1 LHPHVAS
8 SETDRTAPVW
18 RETVVKYKHPNH
30 LKSGWQ
36 ILNTLPPF
44 FGLWYFMYLSLF
56 QSYWITLLLAVPTAG
71 FLVRIFT
78 IQHDCG
84 HRSFF
89 RSPRANDLLGSFC
102 GILTNTPYH
111 HWRRTH
117 TRHHVTSGN
126 LSHRGHGDVG
136 VLTVEEYLARS
147 RWGRFRY
154 RLHRHPLN
162 MFFLGATFQFVFV
175 QRFTYGTPR
184 SWRRERRSVYLT
196 NLGILAVLGVAW
208 WTVGLTAFFLVHG
221 PIMIIA
227 AAVGSWLFFVQH
239 QYEDAYWEPNA
250 TWNFYS
256 SAFEGSSCYCLPR
269 LLRWFTGNIGYHHIH
284 HLNSRIPNYHLAA
297 CYDEQ
302 PAFRHAVTFG
312 LWDSLQ
318 CAAMKLWDA
327 DKQRMVTFAEAESH
341 MVIGTPAGAR
351 RAA

>member
-1 LHPHVAS
+1 M
-8 SETDRTAPVW
+8 PVW
-18 RETVVKYKHPNH
+18 RETVVKYKRPNH

-44 FGLWYFMYLSLF
+44 FGLWYLMYLSLF

-71 FLVRIFT
+71 VLVRIFT

-89 RSPRANDLLGSFC
+89 RSPRANDLLGSLC
-102 GILTNTPYH
+102 GILTITPYH

-162 MFFLGATFQFVFV
+162 MFFLGATFQFVVV
-175 QRFTYGTPR
+175 QRLTYGTPR

-196 NLGILAVLGVAW
+196 NLGILAILGVAW
-208 WTVGLTAFFLVHG
+208 WDRRADRLLPGPRADHGHCRCRRELALFRSASVRRCLLGAEQDVGL
-221 PIMIIA
+221 
-227 AAVGSWLFFVQH
+227 LFFSV
-239 QYEDAYWEPNA
+239 
-250 TWNFYS
+250 
-256 SAFEGSSCYCLPR
+256 
-269 LLRWFTGNIGYHHIH
+269 
-284 HLNSRIPNYHLAA
+284 
-297 CYDEQ
+297 
-302 PAFRHAVTFG
+302 
-312 LWDSLQ
+312 
-318 CAAMKLWDA
+318 
-327 DKQRMVTFAEAESH
+327 
-341 MVIGTPAGAR
+341 
-351 RAA
+351 